1 MTLGKIFRKM
11 VAGAALATAALTGSG
26 QASARAPQGPAL
38 WKVADADTTIYLFG
52 TIHVLPENTQWD
64 VPPVARAIA
73 QSDTLVLEL
82 LMDHPEQSAQ
92 LVGQLGVS
100 PGLPPLAERVPPEK
114 RATLQKL
121 IGASGFPAPFFDSL
135 ENWAAA
141 VILTDITFIQ
151 AGFSP
156 DRGLENQLTAIY
168 TQARKPILGLETAA
182 QQIGFLDALPED
194 AQRQLLRSTVE
205 DPEQAKAEL
214 RGMLDAWLKGDVKSI
229 ATSFDKETRES
240 PALRQ
245 TLLLKRNAAW
255 SQWIANR
262 LRKPG
267 TVFIAVGAGHLAGS
281 NSLQQMLKARGI
293 KAQRV
298 N

>member
-1 MTLGKIFRKM
+1 MTLGKVFRRI
-11 VAGAALATAALTGSG
+11 VASAALVTAALTGPG
-26 QASARAPQGPAL
+26 QASARALQGPAL
-38 WKVADADTTIYLFG
+38 WKIADRDTTIYLFG
-52 TIHVLPENTQWD
+52 TIHTLPENTQWD

-82 LMDHPEQSAQ
+82 LMDHPEQAAA

-100 PGLPPLAERVPPEK
+100 PGLPPLSERVQPEK

-121 IGASGFPAPFFDSL
+121 IAASGYPPGFFDSL

-168 TQARKPILGLETAA
+168 AQAHKPILGLETAA
-182 QQIGFLDALPED
+182 QQLGFLDALPED
-194 AQRQLLRSTVE
+194 AQRQLLQSTVE

-214 RGMLDAWLKGDVKSI
+214 RGMLGAWLRGDVKSI

-240 PALRQ
+240 PPLRQ
-245 TLLLKRNAAW
+245 ALLLKRNAAW
-255 SQWIANR
+255 SRWIADR

-281 NSLQQMLKARGI
+281 DSLQQMLKARGI
-293 KAQRV
+293 KTQRV

>member
-1 MTLGKIFRKM
+1 MLGKVFRRM
-11 VAGAALATAALTGSG
+11 VAGAALMTAALTGSG
-26 QASARAPQGPAL
+26 EASARAPQGPAL
-38 WKVADADTTIYLFG
+38 WKIADRDTTIYLFG
-52 TIHVLPENTQWD
+52 TIHTLPEDTQWD

-82 LMDHPEQSAQ
+82 LMDHPEQAAA
-92 LVGQLGVS
+92 LVGQLGIS
-100 PGLPPLAERVPPEK
+100 PGLPPLSERVPPEK

-121 IGASGFPAPFFDSL
+121 VAASGYPPAFFDSL

-168 TQARKPILGLETAA
+168 VQAHKPILGLETAA
-182 QQIGFLDALPED
+182 QQLGFLDALPED
-194 AQRQLLRSTVE
+194 AQRQLLQSTVE

-214 RGMLDAWLKGDVKSI
+214 RRMLRAWLKGDVKSI
-229 ATSFDKETRES
+229 ATSFDKETRAS
-240 PALRQ
+240 PPLRQ
-245 TLLLKRNAAW
+245 ALLLKRNAAW

-262 LRKPG
+262 LRNPG

-281 NSLQQMLKARGI
+281 DSVQQMLKARGI